1 MPPSGVDSSK
11 EAVTL
16 TEPEHVIRSASGSLH
31 HPRRHAA
38 ASTDD
43 YVFSQLIPYIGN
55 KRKLLHLIED
65 AVHLTGCRGG
75 TFVDLFTGSTV
86 VGRWAKQRGF
96 RVVAN
101 DWEPYSHRIALGTI
115 VPNRVPAFAGLG
127 GVKAVFET
135 LDRLPPLHGYVSKH
149 LCPEND
155 DHPDLERERLF
166 FTRENGERIDA
177 IGERIHR
184 WSQDGRIDEVEKA
197 YLLSALVYAVS
208 YASNTSGV
216 FKGFHHG
223 WGGKTGTAL
232 HRIRGRLALQQP
244 LIHDNG
250 LDNLAFRGDA
260 HDLASRLPVACGCR
274 PEIVYID
281 PPYNQHPYGSNYHV
295 LNTVVLWDKPEFHPS
310 FIVNGRKH
318 EKSAIRKDWRTER
331 RSPYNTPHDAPLA
344 FDELVGSLDARWAL
358 VSYSTDGNIPLRDLL
373 LSLARRGDVRIVTA
387 TYKRYRVSTPRMS
400 DKPINIEFVAVVDL
414 DASPCPD
421 RVPHLEHEIL
431 QHEEDALA
439 RSED

>member
-1 MPPSGVDSSK
+1 M
-11 EAVTL
+11 A
-16 TEPEHVIRSASGSLH
+16 EPEHVIRSGSGNLH

-38 ASTDD
+38 AHTDD

-65 AVHLTGCRGG
+65 AVRLTGCDEG

-96 RVVAN
+96 RVIAN
-101 DWEPYSHRIALGTI
+101 DWEPYSQQIALGTI
-115 VPNRVPAFAGLG
+115 VPNQVPAFTRLG
-127 GVKAVFET
+127 GVDSVFET
-135 LDRLPPLHGYVSKH
+135 LDGLPPFHGYVAKH
-149 LCPEND
+149 LCPSND

-177 IGERIHR
+177 IGEQIHR
-184 WSQDGRIDEVEKA
+184 WSQDGLIDDLEKA
-197 YLLSALVYAVS
+197 HLLAALVYAVS

-232 HRIRGRLALQQP
+232 HRIRGRLVLQKP
-244 LIHDNG
+244 LVHDNG
-250 LDNLAFRGDA
+250 LENLAFRSDA
-260 HDLASRLPVACGCR
+260 HDLASRLPDACGTR
-274 PEIVYID
+274 PDIVYID

-295 LNTVVLWDKPEFHPS
+295 LNTVVLWDKPDVNPS
-310 FIVNGRKH
+310 VIVDGRKH

-331 RSPYNTPHDAPLA
+331 RSPYNTAQDAPRA
-344 FDELVGSLDARWAL
+344 FDELVGSVEARWAL
-358 VSYSTDGNIPLRDLL
+358 VSYSTDGNIPLPELL
-373 LSLARRGDVRIVTA
+373 LSLARRGDVRVVTS

-400 DKPINIEFVAVVDL
+400 EKPLNIEFVAVLDL
-414 DASPCPD
+414 DGPPCPD
-421 RVPHLEHEIL
+421 RVPHLQRKIM

-439 RSED
+439 RSEG